1 MALIPRLFGITPG
14 DDGHPRDVQSLA
26 EAAASGGMDALILR
40 EPARTERELVTL
52 ARVLSP
58 CVGPGLILH
67 ASHASAASI
76 AEASGWGLHLPS
88 HADPSLIRTRIQGLM
103 GISCHNSAQLH
114 AAAAAGCDY
123 AFISPIFTPHSKP
136 DDSRT
141 TIGIDGLAL
150 LTKQCP
156 IPVIA
161 LGGITPNRAR
171 QCVAAGA
178 HGVAAMGIVFGP
190 TFTPEDVRTTAQ
202 ELYAA
207 VHQ

>member
-1 MALIPRLFGITPG
+1 
-14 DDGHPRDVQSLA
+14 
-26 EAAASGGMDALILR
+26 MDALILR

-171 QCVAAGA
+171 QCLAAGA